1 MGVEKFLRNGTSLKK
16 AKGKNEQKT
25 KGRKFFLPSYLDIM
39 LKVIVKVFFAQ
50 I

>member
-25 KGRKFFLPSYLDIM
+25 RGE
-39 LKVIVKVFFAQ
+39 KVFFTLLSGHNVKGYC
-50 I
+50 